1 MNFASIEF
9 WITLAGLFLILQV
22 VRPFFK
28 ASRAVYDQV
37 ALLVLSLGLLFSESF
52 LTGMIFIYI
61 TILAFLG
68 IQVFGGKAGNPGS
81 RSMPVLLFVAML
93 APLCYFKYSGFL
105 LNNVG
110 GVSGLAWMG
119 IIPMGI
125 SFYTFQAVGMVVDQ
139 RRGGKSDRPSFLTT
153 INFLSFFP
161 QIVAGPIERSKE
173 LVPQIER
180 FAFRIRWDR
189 LERATYWVV
198 FGLFFKLVLADNIA
212 VALATLSDRGVDP
225 VEVLFRTA
233 GVGFRIYF
241 DFAGYSFVALG
252 LASLLGVELSMNF
265 KSPYLATS
273 IQDFWRRWHISLSTW
288 IRDYLYIPL
297 GGGRTRRWPLVVIFV
312 FMVSGAWHGAGW
324 NFLLWGAIHG
334 LALTIWRL
342 FGPWIPGGFAGW
354 ILTQGL
360 VFLAWLPFF
369 TPDLGRF
376 SESIETVL
384 SVGGYSGISFGSIV
398 RLFDSRGDFLVYLTL
413 LAAGAGI
420 IFLEFLSKR
429 GKHGE
434 DYYHF
439 RKRGSCLVM
448 VFLIVVFGST
458 SEGDFVYFNF

>member
-9 WITLAGLFLILQV
+9 WITLAGLFLILQL

-28 ASRAVYDQV
+28 AAEALYDQV
-37 ALLVLSLGLLFSESF
+37 ALLVLSLGLLFSESL
-52 LTGMIFIYI
+52 LTGLIFLYI
-61 TILAFLG
+61 TILSFLG
-68 IQVFGGKAGNPGS
+68 IQVFGGRAGNPGS
-81 RSMPVLLFVAML
+81 RSGPVLLFVAML

-105 LNNVG
+105 VNSMG
-110 GVSGLAWMG
+110 GVSGLAWTG
-119 IIPMGI
+119 LIPMGI

-139 RRGGKSDRPSFLTT
+139 RKGGGERPSFLTSL
-153 INFLSFFP
+153 NFLSFFP
-161 QIVAGPIERSKE
+161 QIVAGPIERSKA

-180 FAFRIRWDR
+180 FVFKIRWDR
-189 LERATYWVV
+189 LESATCWVV

-212 VALATLSDRGVDP
+212 AVLATLRDSGADP
-225 VEVLFRTA
+225 LEVLLRTA

-252 LASLLGVELSMNF
+252 LASLLGVDLSMNF
-265 KSPYLATS
+265 RSPYLATS

-297 GGGRTRRWPLVVIFV
+297 GGGRTRRWPLVVILV
-312 FMVSGAWHGAGW
+312 FIVSGAWHGAGW

-334 LALTIWRL
+334 VALVIWRL
-342 FGPWIPGGFAGW
+342 FDKWIPGGFAGW

-376 SESIETVL
+376 SDSMKTVL
-384 SVGGYSGISFGSIV
+384 SVGGYSGMSFGSIV
-398 RLFDSRGDFLVYLTL
+398 GLFDSRGDFLVYLTL
-413 LAAGAGI
+413 LAAGAAI

-429 GKHGE
+429 GKNGE
-434 DYYHF
+434 DYSLF
-439 RKRGSCLVM
+439 RKKGVCLVM